1 MTQRAIDLFL
11 TIEKPDKIIF
21 SILFNAC
28 AQLRTKD
35 ALDLGK
41 KVFNQLPIECRQ
53 SNDLLYSVLN
63 MFIKCDDL
71 KSAESLFNRIDRD
84 LISYGSMMKFYNM
97 KEQPEQTLTLFEQMK
112 QNKIKPNKIIFVLLI
127 DACSVIGDLSL
138 CQSLISQI
146 PPSFLTDPWIQVGLV
161 DMWGKVGSPDKAKKV
176 FDMIEQPINAYGLNG
191 MGFEAVQLFQKVPTN
206 ILDACI
212 YVCVLNACSHA
223 GLINEAR
230 QIFEMIPFN
239 QRVEQIYTTM
249 VDTFNRSYL
258 FDEAQKFIDEF
269 EKSHRPSIPM
279 YMSMLS
285 SARNEKNG
293 SLVQTIFDRIES
305 KFSDVESCLT
315 SATVLLANT
324 HALSGNKSLASNIR
338 MKLDQSGMKKVVGIS
353 WTVVDGKVFKFR
365 AHDRSHPFS
374 TEIYAE
380 LDRLRIELMKYDY
393 KPDDSWITRPLKND
407 ETAESVLCGH
417 SERLAIAFNLIQRP
431 TPTRIQIV
439 KNLRVCGD
447 CR

>member
-161 DMWGKVGSPDKAKKV
+161 DMWVR
-176 FDMIEQPINAYGLNG
+176 L
-191 MGFEAVQLFQKVPTN
+191 
-206 ILDACI
+206 ILT
-212 YVCVLNACSHA
+212 
-223 GLINEAR
+223 LIN
-230 QIFEMIPFN
+230 N
-239 QRVEQIYTTM
+239 
-249 VDTFNRSYL
+249 
-258 FDEAQKFIDEF
+258 
-269 EKSHRPSIPM
+269 
-279 YMSMLS
+279 
-285 SARNEKNG
+285 
-293 SLVQTIFDRIES
+293 
-305 KFSDVESCLT
+305 
-315 SATVLLANT
+315 
-324 HALSGNKSLASNIR
+324 
-338 MKLDQSGMKKVVGIS
+338 
-353 WTVVDGKVFKFR
+353 
-365 AHDRSHPFS
+365 
-374 TEIYAE
+374 
-380 LDRLRIELMKYDY
+380 
-393 KPDDSWITRPLKND
+393 
-407 ETAESVLCGH
+407 
-417 SERLAIAFNLIQRP
+417 
-431 TPTRIQIV
+431 
-439 KNLRVCGD
+439 
-447 CR
+447 